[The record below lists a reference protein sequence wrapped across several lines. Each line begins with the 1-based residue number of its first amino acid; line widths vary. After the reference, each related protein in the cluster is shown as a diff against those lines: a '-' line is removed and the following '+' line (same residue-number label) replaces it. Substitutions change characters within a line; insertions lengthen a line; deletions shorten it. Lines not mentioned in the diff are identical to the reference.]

1 MLTFCT
7 IGRYSIQLSKFNSV
21 VGLKNVTLFDLLV
34 ASSRLCN
41 VH

>member
-21 VGLKNVTLFDLLV
+21 VGLKNVTLLFHLLV
-34 ASSRLCN
+34 TNSTRL
-41 VH
+41 